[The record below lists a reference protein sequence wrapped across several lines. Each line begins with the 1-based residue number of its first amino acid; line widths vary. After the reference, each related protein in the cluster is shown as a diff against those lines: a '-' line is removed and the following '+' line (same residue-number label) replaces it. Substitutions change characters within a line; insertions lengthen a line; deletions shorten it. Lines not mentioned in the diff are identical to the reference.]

1 MRLSSGWGSRKCLE
15 TNYLR
20 SKIFIRKDLRVD
32 FKVSA
37 PILVQTVDYVCGKTR
52 DYGRLD
58 GKQPS
63 AVEADDNTARLS
75 ARLNSLVKKSGFQWD
90 LRKSMTQGL
99 NRPRK
104 KGRFAA
110 SEPLQGLKPTG
121 SIGFIGTTKVMPCYK
136 ARFER
141 VFQQHLMPGELV
153 GQTSGTTEV
162 VPFQSSNELGGK
174 G

>member
-1 MRLSSGWGSRKCLE
+1 MCDLGGVCGPGNYATRWLHVTRYKKFLFFGQVRQSMRLSSGWGSRKCLE

-20 SKIFIRKDLRVD
+20 SKIVIRKDLRVD

-75 ARLNSLVKKSGFQWD
+75 ARLNSLVKK
-90 LRKSMTQGL
+90 LKSYTKH
-99 NRPRK
+99 R
-104 KGRFAA
+104 
-110 SEPLQGLKPTG
+110 TG
-121 SIGFIGTTKVMPCYK
+121 AK
-136 ARFER
+136 ARHSFGCVCGLAEA
-141 VFQQHLMPGELV
+141 MPLLQNNGLV
-153 GQTSGTTEV
+153 KFLSK
-162 VPFQSSNELGGK
+162 L
-174 G
+174 